1 MKSDEIFVYIID
13 TCSIIDLF
21 KLYPQDV
28 FPELWKN
35 LDKLI
40 KNGRLAS
47 HKFVLDELKKKFDE
61 AYRWAKVRK
70 SMFIDITSQQIEI
83 IKDILAKYPELVDPE
98 KEIDADPWLIALALE
113 KEEQQKLMPI
123 MKVKIIVT
131 EEKLKPN
138 KVNLPFVC
146 QELKIECINL
156 IGLMR
161 KEGWKW

>member
-1 MKSDEIFVYIID
+1 MKVDEAFVYIID

-28 FPELWKN
+28 FLELWKN
-35 LDKLI
+35 IDKLI
-40 KNGRLAS
+40 KNERLIS
-47 HKFVLDELKKKFDE
+47 HKFVLEELKKKFDE
-61 AYRWAKVRK
+61 AYKWAKVRK
-70 SMFIDITSQQIEI
+70 SMFIGITSQQIEV

-113 KEEQQKLMPI
+113 KEEQQKLVPI
-123 MKVKIIVT
+123 VKVKIVVT
-131 EEKLKPN
+131 EEKLKSN

-146 QELKIECINL
+146 QEFKIECINL